1 MKGSMWR
8 QFNYFYFH
16 VPHFLNVTTSP
27 NNEQC
32 VWVLYYASL
41 SSSRCSVQTNSEK
54 PKLELVTRLKPG
66 HEQAETFCFE
76 AAGCK
81 DIRRKEKFHFV
92 IPRVSKM
99 LIRLLTSVSNTNLK
113 LASSRISVST
123 WNESLIQS
131 EIDCFILGQSLKTT
145 QLNANIW
152 DKSIK
157 CRQ

>member
-1 MKGSMWR
+1 MS
-8 QFNYFYFH
+8 
-16 VPHFLNVTTSP
+16 NVS
-27 NNEQC
+27 
-32 VWVLYYASL
+32 VYYASL

-131 EIDCFILGQSLKTT
+131 EIDVSFWTKV
-145 QLNANIW
+145 
-152 DKSIK
+152 
-157 CRQ
+157 

>member
-1 MKGSMWR
+1 MS
-8 QFNYFYFH
+8 
-16 VPHFLNVTTSP
+16 NVS
-27 NNEQC
+27 
-32 VWVLYYASL
+32 VYYASL

-145 QLNANIW
+145 QLNANNW
-152 DKSIK
+152 DKSK

>member
-1 MKGSMWR
+1 M
-8 QFNYFYFH
+8 
-16 VPHFLNVTTSP
+16 
-27 NNEQC
+27 
-32 VWVLYYASL
+32 YYAS
-41 SSSRCSVQTNSEK
+41 SSSYRCSVQTNSEK

-81 DIRRKEKFHFV
+81 DIRREEKFHFV

-131 EIDCFILGQSLKTT
+131 EVDCYISV
-145 QLNANIW
+145 AW
-152 DKSIK
+152 APV
-157 CRQ
+157 